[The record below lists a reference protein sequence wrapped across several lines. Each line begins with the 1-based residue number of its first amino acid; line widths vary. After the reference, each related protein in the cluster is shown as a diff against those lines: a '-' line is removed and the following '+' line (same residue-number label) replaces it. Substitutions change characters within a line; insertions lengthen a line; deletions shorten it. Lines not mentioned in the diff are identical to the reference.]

1 MFLFLQETW
10 LPNHESKILSE
21 DFDDYS
27 FHTSSSDYFTPPEDL
42 ILQTGPTWHG
52 TALGWKKTLEKFVNK
67 LPVISERFCG
77 VKYEDT
83 DSKVNILAYTVYLP
97 TSGQDDEFLEI
108 LSILSSDIAQ
118 HNTNDSVVIIGTD
131 SNVSIKSSR
140 RRCNAMK
147 QFLQSFSLATIL
159 KDDKPTFHHNNNQ
172 NHKLIIFILLFLTIP
187 M

>member
-1 MFLFLQETW
+1 MKIVLSWARLHYFSHSQLELGAW
-10 LPNHESKILSE
+10 LSSGSHGEGFVLTFISELSISVLWRWQKVDACCRARKI
-21 DFDDYS
+21 
-27 FHTSSSDYFTPPEDL
+27 
-42 ILQTGPTWHG
+42 III
-52 TALGWKKTLEKFVNK
+52 
-67 LPVISERFCG
+67 VISERFCG

-140 RRCNAMK
+140 RRCNAMN